1 MADEKPREVQ
11 VWALATEEV
20 SVPPFADDGP
30 MTSERLSELRTVLA
44 ALANVPVAT
53 LEVHPLPAEVDRSG
67 GIELG
72 NTSSLA
78 KHLSDLISQG
88 PKAGAGTSA
97 EALYRMVVPAKIAK
111 QFGSGI
117 LQPML
122 SKSAPGGIH
131 SALTKSSGIGGQAA
145 FVSCRGGCWRRSADR
160 RAGVDHD
167 CRSCWP
173 EHAD

>member
-1 MADEKPREVQ
+1 VADEKPREVQ

-20 SVPPFADDGP
+20 SGPPFADDGP

-78 KHLSDLISQG
+78 KHLSI
-88 PKAGAGTSA
+88 
-97 EALYRMVVPAKIAK
+97 
-111 QFGSGI
+111 
-117 LQPML
+117 
-122 SKSAPGGIH
+122 
-131 SALTKSSGIGGQAA
+131 
-145 FVSCRGGCWRRSADR
+145 
-160 RAGVDHD
+160 
-167 CRSCWP
+167 
-173 EHAD
+173 